1 MAGWLL
7 TFAVMTI
14 GGWFAWL
21 VLGAGL
27 CEDDDSPGSDTYC
40 NQGGWEASG
49 LAFASLAVLAYS
61 FRPQVSRRGTGGC
74 SGSACSHRSRSVS
87 WSSCCRQSSART
99 SLLPESTSR
108 WQGQSRLG
116 ECAGMSPD
124 GAAAY

>member
-14 GGWFAWL
+14 GGWFAWF

-49 LAFASLAVLAYS
+49 LAFASLAVLALLLPAAGVAAGEPAVVLD
-61 FRPQVSRRGTGGC
+61 RP
-74 SGSACSHRSRSVS
+74 
-87 WSSCCRQSSART
+87 ART
-99 SLLPESTSR
+99 DPA
-108 WQGQSRLG
+108 GCLG
-116 ECAGMSPD
+116 LRALDNPRPGLACFPGERE
-124 GAAAY
+124 